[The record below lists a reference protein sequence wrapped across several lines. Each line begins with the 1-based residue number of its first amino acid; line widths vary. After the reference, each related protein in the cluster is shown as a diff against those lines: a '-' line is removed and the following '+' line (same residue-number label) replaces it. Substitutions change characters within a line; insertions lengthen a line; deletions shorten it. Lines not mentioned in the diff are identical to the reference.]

1 MTQKIII
8 FNSMNSYVN
17 SLMILLK
24 NTNNKK
30 EWYFE
35 KICKFLNES
44 VDEHNWIYRWIQM
57 NSLRNSIEF
66 IEES

>member
-1 MTQKIII
+1 
-8 FNSMNSYVN
+8 MNSYVN

-57 NSLRNSIEF
+57 NSLMNFNPTPAEGRCLTPPPS
-66 IEES
+66 